1 MRWTWTWNSTPVD
14 AQVLLFNKRYPSTC
28 LAQNPLVIEHGNWQ
42 SPIRGGFNGK
52 IIYKLKIFHCHV
64 WFPAGTFQMT
74 FFRSLGWYINT
85 YIYIYTYRCIQRCS
99 CTLWLFNI
107 AMENGP
113 FIDGL
118 PVYLLKMVI
127 SMAMLVIT
135 RGYMQHIPAGNVQF
149 HWRPLFLSTCI
160 GRWFRSAFLH
170 LSGEAKNIISI
181 QLIFWGFSGIIMG
194 FHRTLVENHELYIY
208 IYTLWYFN
216 IDMENHLHTNFHG
229 YLNYCHVCVWSTVQ
243 WPQIQTNTHTK

>member
-28 LAQNPLVIEHGNWQ
+28 LAQNPLVNEHGNWQ

-85 YIYIYTYRCIQRCS
+85 SIHIYIYIYTYRYIHMYRY
-99 CTLWLFNI
+99 TLRLFNI

-118 PVYLLKMVI
+118 PVKNGDFHGYVSHNQRVYAAYPSWQRPVPLETPLSKHLHWQVVSLCLPSPVRRSQEHHQRSIDFLGIYWDYNGI
-127 SMAMLVIT
+127 S
-135 RGYMQHIPAGNVQF
+135 
-149 HWRPLFLSTCI
+149 WDS
-160 GRWFRSAFLH
+160 
-170 LSGEAKNIISI
+170 SGKSWA
-181 QLIFWGFSGIIMG
+181 
-194 FHRTLVENHELYIY
+194 LYIY
-208 IYTLWYFN
+208 IHIHFGILT
-216 IDMENHLHTNFHG
+216 
-229 YLNYCHVCVWSTVQ
+229 
-243 WPQIQTNTHTK
+243 